1 MLAFLPIAAGY
12 HAAHYL
18 TALLG
23 NGQYLIA
30 ALNDP
35 LARGASLLGL
45 PHHWVSFGF
54 ATDPAAVTAH
64 LERPVRPDPRR
75 PPARRADRPPRSP
88 APARA
93 IAHLPMTA
101 LMVAYTVLG
110 LWLLAAPTAA

>member
-18 TALLG
+18 AALLG
-23 NGQYLIA
+23 NGQYLLA

-35 LARGASLLGL
+35 LHDGASLLGL

-54 ATDPAAVTAH
+54 ATDPAAVTRIWNAQFALILAAH
-64 LERPVRPDPRR
+64 LLAVLIGLRVAGPRP
-75 PPARRADRPPRSP
+75 
-88 APARA
+88 A